1 MAAYWVARW
10 RWEEVGGGGGGRKQ
24 AVWAAYWVAEAR
36 WLAAW
41 EVAERARWHVEDLW
55 LRKKWWEAGEEV
67 ERRGILW
74 EEGPGEAEEGAAAG
88 VEEGEVAAAHFQEE
102 YKDAQKEYL
111 YMSLAKSHSSMA
123 SRSVI
128 FEMPHDNEMITDG
141 DNEEESASVHEDEA
155 TDADHEKWT
164 CSVG

>member
-1 MAAYWVARW
+1 M
-10 RWEEVGGGGGGRKQ
+10 
-24 AVWAAYWVAEAR
+24 
-36 WLAAW
+36 AAW
-41 EVAERARWHVEDLW
+41 EVAERARWRVEDLW

-88 VEEGEVAAAHFQEE
+88 VEEGEVAAAHFQEK
-102 YKDAQKEYL
+102 YKDAHFQWRQRICRRQRI
-111 YMSLAKSHSSMA
+111 AG
-123 SRSVI
+123 RSVI
-128 FEMPHDNEMITDG
+128 VEMPHDNEMITDG